1 MSDLNTRSAAQRL
14 HESTKHG
21 TPPTNPEE
29 LVSYRRLDPTNLP
42 RPFKQYVEDL
52 PEIELPRNVVGS
64 SLRAVE
70 VLSGRKGERVDL
82 DLSLLS
88 TLLFLSAGVTRVMD
102 VPGRRLHFRPAMSA
116 GNLHPVELY
125 VIAGD
130 QSVDGLEAGVYHFS
144 PRRFS
149 LRMLRSGDYRDVVS
163 TSSQLVLVL
172 TGIPWRTTWKYAERG
187 WRHLYWDAGTLLANT
202 LALADAHGLDHQV
215 LVGFDDS
222 LVSELVGIDR
232 VEEMP
237 LALAALGEI
246 ELPGQAPSLARISL
260 EVAPI
265 ASGPVRLP
273 LLEEAQRRSELD
285 NNEVETWRAAG
296 RRAAAAAPTDV
307 EPPEDTE
314 GPVEE
319 VILRRGSTRKMV
331 RETVSNEALEWPMI
345 ASCRPVV
352 IDATGDGTLLSQYV
366 NVHAVSDMEPGAYR
380 HRTSGWEMVRRAE
393 TLRELSARLC
403 LGQAIGGDSAYTVF
417 HCAEL
422 DPIFDALGSR
432 GYRLAQLEAGV
443 ISGRLALC
451 AFALGLGATGLTFI
465 DDAVSDFFDSSA
477 QPMLVTS
484 VGVPAS
490 GPAPSGSPG
499 EPVVLRS

>member
-1 MSDLNTRSAAQRL
+1 MNTGSAARRL

-21 TPPTNPEE
+21 TPPAEPEE

-42 RPFKQYVEDL
+42 QPFKEYEEDL
-52 PEIELPRNVVGS
+52 PEIELPRKVVGS
-64 SLRAVE
+64 SLPAGE
-70 VLSGRKGERVDL
+70 VLSGRRGERIDL

-102 VPGRRLHFRPAMSA
+102 VPDRRLHFRPAMSA

-125 VIAGD
+125 VVAGD
-130 QSVDGLEAGVYHFS
+130 HTVDGLEAGVYHFS
-144 PRRFS
+144 PLRFG
-149 LRMLRSGDYRDVVS
+149 LTMLRRGDYRDVVS
-163 TSSQLVLVL
+163 TSAHLVLVL

-202 LALADAHGLDHQV
+202 LSVAGAHGLDHQV
-215 LVGFDDS
+215 VLGFDDS
-222 LVSELVGIDR
+222 LVSEMVGIDG

-237 LALAALGEI
+237 LALVALGEI
-246 ELPGQAPSLARISL
+246 EPPGQTPSLDSISP

-265 ASGPVRLP
+265 ATRPVRLP
-273 LLEEAQRRSELD
+273 LLEQAQRGSELD
-285 NNEVETWRAAG
+285 RDEVEPWREAG
-296 RRAAAAAPTDV
+296 KRAAASAPTDV

-314 GPVEE
+314 DPIEA
-319 VILRRGSTRKMV
+319 VILRRGSTRRMV
-331 RETVSNEALEWPMI
+331 RETVSKEALEWPMK
-345 ASCRPVV
+345 ASCRPVD
-352 IDATGDGTLLSQYV
+352 IDATGDGTLLSHYV
-366 NVHAVSDMEPGAYR
+366 NVHAVSDMEPAAYR
-380 HRTSGWEMVRRAE
+380 HTSFGWEMVRRAE
-393 TLRELSARLC
+393 TFRELSARLC
-403 LGQAIGGDSAYTVF
+403 LGQALGGDSAYTVF

-443 ISGRLALC
+443 VSGRLALC

-465 DDAVSDFFDSSA
+465 DDAVSSFFHTSA

-490 GPAPSGSPG
+490 GVAPSGAPG
-499 EPVVLRS
+499 EPVVLRG